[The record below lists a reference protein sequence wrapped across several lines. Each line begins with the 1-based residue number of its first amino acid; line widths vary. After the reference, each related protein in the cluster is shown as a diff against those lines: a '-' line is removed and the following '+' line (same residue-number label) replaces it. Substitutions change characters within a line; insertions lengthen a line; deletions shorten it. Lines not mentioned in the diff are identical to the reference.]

1 MAKFC
6 DDYFFTQ
13 FLDAVAACNSQH
25 ACSAQPANYAGIAA
39 VDLADVVM
47 APGDYTQANG
57 DTSGRKVTM
66 AAKADVT
73 IDANGTANHV
83 TLGDSVN
90 SVIYVTTCTDQALN
104 TPGTVSFPAWDIE
117 ILDPA

>member
-1 MAKFC
+1 MSKKC
-6 DDYFFTQ
+6 EDYFFTQ
-13 FLDAVAACNSQH
+13 FFDAIALCTSMH
-25 ACSAQPANYAGIAA
+25 ACSAEPANHAGIAA
-39 VDLADVVM
+39 VDLADVTM
-47 APGDYTQANG
+47 GGGDYTQANG

-66 AAKADVT
+66 AAKASVT

-83 TLGDSVN
+83 VLTDLTN
-90 SVIYVTTCTDQALN
+90 IYVTTCTDQALN